1 MIPLRDTAPSH
12 NYPMVT
18 MAIIGVNVV
27 VFVAQLAMGPEADR
41 FAYFYGLVPARY
53 SRPQIAEYFSFGQQV
68 FAMISFMFLHGGFLH
83 LIGNMWS
90 LYIFGD
96 NVEDRL
102 GHLRYLAFYLLC
114 GLVSGLSHLLLNFN
128 SNIPTIGASGA
139 IAGVMGAYIVLFP
152 NARILTL
159 IPILIF
165 PWFVEIRAYF
175 FLGVWF
181 LIQFANATL
190 SHGAVSGVAW
200 WAHVG
205 GFVSGMALLKVLQTL
220 PAAGLSDRL
229 RPLTTRRRT
238 SRFHMLHPQQAGPDV
253 ADITSTIA
261 ISPLEALAG
270 TRKLINLPA
279 GFYNR
284 MVRVTVPPGMKNG
297 QKLRLRGLGR
307 PLASGGRGDLYLEV
321 VVTHWNPRLKWPG

>member
-1 MIPLRDTAPSH
+1 V
-12 NYPMVT
+12 VT
-18 MAIIGVNVV
+18 LAIIGVNVV
-27 VFVAQLAMGPEADR
+27 VFLVQLAMGSQAER
-41 FAYFYGLVPARY
+41 FAYFYGLVPARF
-53 SRPQIAEYFSFGQQV
+53 SRPQIAEYFTLGQQV

-83 LIGNMWS
+83 LLGNMWS

-102 GHLRYLAFYLLC
+102 GHVRYLLFYLLC
-114 GLVSGLSHLLLNFN
+114 GFVSGLSHLLLNWH

-165 PWFVEIRAYF
+165 PWFVEIRAVF
-175 FLGVWF
+175 FLGFWF
-181 LIQFANATL
+181 LMQFINATL

-205 GFVSGMALLKVLQTL
+205 GFVCGAFLLKAFQGL
-220 PAAGLSDRL
+220 PTAGVSDRL
-229 RPLTTRRRT
+229 RPLTSRRRT
-238 SRFHMLHPQQAGPDV
+238 SRFQMLHPRAGADS
-253 ADITSTIA
+253 ADIQSTIA
-261 ISPLEALAG
+261 VSPLEALAG
-270 TRKLINLPA
+270 THKLVNVPA

-284 MVRVTVPPGMKNG
+284 MVRVNVPAGIKSG
-297 QKLRLRGLGR
+297 QKLRLKGLGR

-321 VVTHWNPRLKWPG
+321 VVTGWGPSLKWPG